1 MDNLELT
8 LTFVCTVGVAQPE
21 IAAKAADNT
30 PIFKSLQNTAITE
43 RLLK

>member
-30 PIFKSLQNTAITE
+30 PILNSL
-43 RLLK
+43 